1 MSPWHLFSNL
11 ITKVLQF
18 TQSMYL
24 ALTFYSFVYVL
35 KALKEGHATCLDFS
49 AVVQTLLICL
59 HSRYVWFYL
68 FLVFLIFF
76 NFQKNWPMRFP
87 TTSFYKIGVCIQRFK
102 NIYIFIDKKLKLQE
116 TMEDKNLITKE
127 VKIKN
132 KIGKPT
138 PHRSGY
144 TYCKNVMWIITK

>member
-1 MSPWHLFSNL
+1 
-11 ITKVLQF
+11 
-18 TQSMYL
+18 
-24 ALTFYSFVYVL
+24 
-35 KALKEGHATCLDFS
+35 
-49 AVVQTLLICL
+49 
-59 HSRYVWFYL
+59 
-68 FLVFLIFF
+68 
-76 NFQKNWPMRFP
+76 MRFP

-144 TYCKNVMWIITK
+144 TYCKNVM